1 VDDPAPPRIFVSY
14 RRADTRD
21 IAGRLRDGLVVRYGS
36 ANVVQ
41 DAESF
46 EYGLD
51 FVEEYE
57 RAISRSDVL
66 LALIGPDWVRAPED
80 RPGYR
85 DHVVA
90 EIGFA
95 LERGVRVI
103 PVLVNGATMPRGDQV
118 PDVLEPFVRRHAVRI
133 DSETFTN
140 DVAPLLKVL
149 DGAGRPPTTPIR
161 PAPRPAVGWVV
172 PAPDAPWSSRPPAP
186 APRDLPPVL
195 RTAPVDGPPPPALSD
210 EQVAAR
216 RRALTVLMAGFT
228 AVLAAF
234 VGLGVVGLSAD
245 PAQFAGWL
253 PGHEFLAVRIVLVIV
268 GSIVAVGLGCA
279 MFFEIADGMWR
290 RNRGPDAVTV
300 PLGFEETPLSDVL
313 GRGRSFALVVGGGV
327 VGAAAGAV
335 VGAALGVVEMPLY
348 VVLIGYVGPFLVGY
362 LGVAG
367 IRRRYR
373 AH

>member
-1 VDDPAPPRIFVSY
+1 VSY

-66 LALIGPDWVRAPED
+66 LALIGPNWLRAPED

-103 PVLVNGATMPRGDQV
+103 PVLVNGAAMPRADQV
-118 PDVLEPFVRRHAVRI
+118 PDVLAPFVRRGAVPI
-133 DSETFTN
+133 DSDTFTN
-140 DVAPLLKVL
+140 DVAPLMKVL

-172 PAPDAPWSSRPPAP
+172 PPADLPRSGWSPTPG
-186 APRDLPPVL
+186 PRDVPPVL
-195 RTAPVDGPPPPALSD
+195 RAAPVDGPPPPALSD
-210 EQVAAR
+210 EQMAGR
-216 RRALTVLMAGFT
+216 RRALTVLMVGFA
-228 AVLAAF
+228 AVLSAF
-234 VGLGVVGLSAD
+234 VGLGAVGLSAD

-268 GSIVAVGLGCA
+268 GSLVAVGSGCA
-279 MFFEIADGMWR
+279 LFFEIADGMWR
-290 RNRGPDAVTV
+290 RNRGRNAVTV
-300 PLGFEETPLSDVL
+300 PLGSDETPMADVWAH
-313 GRGRSFALVVGGGV
+313 GRSFALVVGGGV
-327 VGAAAGAV
+327 VGAVAGAV